1 MQTLEIHFFSL
12 PKAGNSAAE
21 LEDAHFIG
29 KWQAPST
36 APGAASASAAQ
47 PAACVGI
54 AIADGATE
62 GMLSR
67 QWANLLVRRYVRRL
81 PGEHELTGWLSET
94 LTAWQHEKRNYLRRR
109 ERNNKPVQWYE
120 EPGLEAG
127 AFAALLGFGLCP
139 ASGGRTAPVQPW
151 KWTAFAV
158 GDCFLAQ
165 VRGGECIRMFPFD
178 ESNALNNRPF
188 LLSSNPA
195 RNDGIAGRFLFAQ
208 GETLAGDRFFL
219 MTDALAGW
227 FLREYEQGAAPWQ
240 QLASYRGPSAAH
252 AFAGWIDALRAG
264 HGLRNDDVT
273 LLHFAIP
280 AAK

>member
-1 MQTLEIHFFSL
+1 MRTLEIHFFSL

-21 LEDAHFIG
+21 YEDAHFIG
-29 KWQAPST
+29 KWQAPSAAPATQQT
-36 APGAASASAAQ
+36 AR
-47 PAACVGI
+47 VGI

-81 PGEHELTGWLSET
+81 PGERELPAWLSET

-127 AFAALLGFGLCP
+127 AFAALLGFVLCP
-139 ASGGRTAPVQPW
+139 ARGGRTSPVSPW
-151 KWTAFAV
+151 TWNAFAV

-165 VRGGECIRMFPFD
+165 VRGGECICMFPFN
-178 ESNALNNRPF
+178 ESSALNNRPF

-195 RNDGIAGRFLFAQ
+195 RNDGIAARFLFAQ
-208 GETLAGDRFFL
+208 GETLPGDRFFL
-219 MTDALAGW
+219 MTDSLAGW
-227 FLREYEQGAAPWQ
+227 FLREYERGAAPWQ
-240 QLASYRGPSAAH
+240 HLANFRGASAAH
-252 AFAGWIDALRAG
+252 AFAEWIAALRTA
-264 HGLRNDDVT
+264 HALRNDDVT
-273 LLHFAIP
+273 LLHFVIP
-280 AAK
+280 DPK

>member
-1 MQTLEIHFFSL
+1 MRTLEIHFFSL

-21 LEDAHFIG
+21 YEDAHFIG
-29 KWQAPST
+29 RWKPQ
-36 APGAASASAAQ
+36 SAAQ
-47 PAACVGI
+47 PARVGI

-81 PGEHELTGWLSET
+81 PGDTELTGWLSET
-94 LTAWQHEKRNYLRRR
+94 LQTWQHEKQNYLRQR

-127 AFAALLGFGLCP
+127 AFAALLGFVLCP
-139 ASGGRTAPVQPW
+139 ANGGRTRSPQPW
-151 KWTAFAV
+151 TWNAVAV

-165 VRGGECIRMFPFD
+165 VRNGSCLGMFPFD
-178 ESNALNNRPF
+178 ASSALNNRPF

-195 RNDGIAGRFLFAQ
+195 RNGGIAERFVFAQ
-208 GETLAGDRFFL
+208 GEALPGDRFYL

-227 FLREYEQGAAPWQ
+227 FLRAVEQGAAPWQ
-240 QLASYRGPSAAH
+240 ELSLFRGASAAPD
-252 AFAGWIDALRAG
+252 FAAWTLALRSA
-264 HGLRNDDVT
+264 HKMRNDDVT
-273 LLHFAIP
+273 LLHFEIP
-280 AAK
+280 VTG